1 MANYHEMDR
10 DALTA
15 EKAALEQ
22 AYKEF
27 QAKGLK
33 LNMARGKPGP
43 HQMDLA
49 MDLLKMTDYTTD
61 AGTDARNYG
70 ELEGL
75 SEARA
80 LFADVFGVKPN
91 EVFVGGN
98 SSLQLMYNLINIG
111 YVFGFP
117 ESPCPWSQVEKRKFL
132 CPVPGY
138 DRHFAITEEFGFELI
153 SVPMTPN
160 GPDMDVVEKLVAED
174 DTIKGIWC
182 VPQYSNPDGYT
193 YSDETIERFAKM
205 KTAAPDFKIF
215 WDEAYIVH
223 HLTEEIIETPVLLN
237 VSKKYGTQDR
247 VFMFTSTSKI
257 TFPGAGVSA
266 IACSDN
272 SMKYMCKR
280 FSVMIISYDKM
291 NQLRHVRFLKNK
303 EGVLA
308 HMAKH
313 RRRLVPCFD
322 AVKTAFAANL
332 TPCGD
337 IAHWTNP
344 KGGYFIS
351 LYVMPGCAK
360 RVAELCKNAGL
371 VLTGAGSAYPYHK
384 DPQDSHLRIAPTYP
398 SLDEVET
405 ASELL
410 CVCVRLA
417 VVEKL
422 LAEQVQV
429 YTRTNLVQ
437 SKKFSEKIK
446 SLMNA
451 YYNGLITN
459 EEVIKELLETAQQ
472 MAQKRKEG
480 QQMGL
485 TDEEMAF
492 YDALTRP
499 EAIKDFYTNDQL
511 VAITRELTEA
521 LRKNHTIDW
530 QKKEGARAKMRV
542 MIKRLLK
549 KYKYPP
555 EGMEDAI
562 GTVMNQCELWT
573 DNAEE

>member
-1 MANYHEMDR
+1 MANYHEMDH

-15 EKAALEQ
+15 EKAALEEE
-22 AYKEF
+22 YKQF

-280 FSVMIISYDKM
+280 FAVMIISYDKM
-291 NQLRHVRFLKNK
+291 NQLRHVRFLKHCLN
-303 EGVLA
+303 
-308 HMAKH
+308 
-313 RRRLVPCFD
+313 
-322 AVKTAFAANL
+322 
-332 TPCGD
+332 
-337 IAHWTNP
+337 
-344 KGGYFIS
+344 
-351 LYVMPGCAK
+351 
-360 RVAELCKNAGL
+360 
-371 VLTGAGSAYPYHK
+371 
-384 DPQDSHLRIAPTYP
+384 
-398 SLDEVET
+398 
-405 ASELL
+405 
-410 CVCVRLA
+410 
-417 VVEKL
+417 
-422 LAEQVQV
+422 
-429 YTRTNLVQ
+429 
-437 SKKFSEKIK
+437 
-446 SLMNA
+446 
-451 YYNGLITN
+451 
-459 EEVIKELLETAQQ
+459 
-472 MAQKRKEG
+472 RK
-480 QQMGL
+480 
-485 TDEEMAF
+485 
-492 YDALTRP
+492 
-499 EAIKDFYTNDQL
+499 
-511 VAITRELTEA
+511 
-521 LRKNHTIDW
+521 W
-530 QKKEGARAKMRV
+530 
-542 MIKRLLK
+542 
-549 KYKYPP
+549 
-555 EGMEDAI
+555 
-562 GTVMNQCELWT
+562 C
-573 DNAEE
+573 

>member
-1 MANYHEMDR
+1 MANYLAMNR
-10 DALTA
+10 DELTA
-15 EKAALEQ
+15 EKAALE
-22 AYKEF
+22 AKYKEF

-49 MDLLKMTDYTTD
+49 MDLLKMNDYTTD

-75 SEARA
+75 QEARV
-80 LFADVFGVKPN
+80 LFADVFGVQPG

-138 DRHFAITEEFGFELI
+138 DRHFAITEEFGFELV

-160 GPDMDVVEKLVAED
+160 GPDMDIVEKLVAED
-174 DTIKGIWC
+174 PDIKGIWC

-223 HLTEEIIETPVLLN
+223 HLTDEIIETPVLLN
-237 VSKKYGTQDR
+237 ESKKYGNENH

-266 IACSDN
+266 IACSES
-272 SMKYMCKR
+272 SMKYICKR

-322 AVKTAFAANL
+322 AVKTAFKNNL
-332 TPCGD
+332 IPCGD
-337 IAHWTNP
+337 IAHWTDP

-360 RVAELCKNAGL
+360 RVAGLCKDAGL
-371 VLTGAGSAYPYHK
+371 TLTGAGSAYPYHK
-384 DPQDSHLRIAPTYP
+384 DPEDSHLRIAPTYP

-410 CVCVRLA
+410 CICVRLA
-417 VVEKL
+417 VAEKL
-422 LAEQVQV
+422 LAD
-429 YTRTNLVQ
+429 
-437 SKKFSEKIK
+437 K
-446 SLMNA
+446 A
-451 YYNGLITN
+451 
-459 EEVIKELLETAQQ
+459 
-472 MAQKRKEG
+472 
-480 QQMGL
+480 
-485 TDEEMAF
+485 D
-492 YDALTRP
+492 
-499 EAIKDFYTNDQL
+499 
-511 VAITRELTEA
+511 
-521 LRKNHTIDW
+521 
-530 QKKEGARAKMRV
+530 
-542 MIKRLLK
+542 
-549 KYKYPP
+549 
-555 EGMEDAI
+555 
-562 GTVMNQCELWT
+562 
-573 DNAEE
+573 

>member
-193 YSDETIERFAKM
+193 YSDETIELFASS
-205 KTAAPDFKIF
+205 PDYAEMLEK
-215 WDEAYIVH
+215 YIKLAKDVDCP
-223 HLTEEIIETPVLLN
+223 EDN
-237 VSKKYGTQDR
+237 DKYPESIR
-247 VFMFTSTSKI
+247 KS
-257 TFPGAGVSA
+257 
-266 IACSDN
+266 
-272 SMKYMCKR
+272 
-280 FSVMIISYDKM
+280 
-291 NQLRHVRFLKNK
+291 
-303 EGVLA
+303 
-308 HMAKH
+308 
-313 RRRLVPCFD
+313 
-322 AVKTAFAANL
+322 
-332 TPCGD
+332 
-337 IAHWTNP
+337 
-344 KGGYFIS
+344 
-351 LYVMPGCAK
+351 
-360 RVAELCKNAGL
+360 
-371 VLTGAGSAYPYHK
+371 
-384 DPQDSHLRIAPTYP
+384 
-398 SLDEVET
+398 
-405 ASELL
+405 
-410 CVCVRLA
+410 
-417 VVEKL
+417 
-422 LAEQVQV
+422 
-429 YTRTNLVQ
+429 
-437 SKKFSEKIK
+437 K
-446 SLMNA
+446 SLMAIYDNTGEDEKLA
-451 YYNGLITN
+451 IRIHKAVKKQALFGFRDNQVVIRRIKKALYEILGDDSEVERIYKIIEKQ
-459 EEVIKELLETAQQ
+459 EE
-472 MAQKRKEG
+472 
-480 QQMGL
+480 
-485 TDEEMAF
+485 F
-492 YDALTRP
+492 
-499 EAIKDFYTNDQL
+499 
-511 VAITRELTEA
+511 
-521 LRKNHTIDW
+521 
-530 QKKEGARAKMRV
+530 
-542 MIKRLLK
+542 
-549 KYKYPP
+549 
-555 EGMEDAI
+555 
-562 GTVMNQCELWT
+562 
-573 DNAEE
+573 

>member
-1 MANYHEMDR
+1 MANYLAMNR
-10 DALTA
+10 DELTA
-15 EKAALEQ
+15 EKAALE
-22 AYKEF
+22 AKYKEF

-49 MDLLKMTDYTTD
+49 MDLLKMNDYTTD

-75 SEARA
+75 QEARV
-80 LFADVFGVKPN
+80 LFADVFGVQPG

-117 ESPCPWSQVEKRKFL
+117 ESPCPWSQ
-132 CPVPGY
+132 
-138 DRHFAITEEFGFELI
+138 
-153 SVPMTPN
+153 TPN
-160 GPDMDVVEKLVAED
+160 GPDMDIVEKLVAED
-174 DTIKGIWC
+174 ADIKGIWC

-223 HLTEEIIETPVLLN
+223 HLTDEIIETPVLLN
-237 VSKKYGTQDR
+237 ESKKYGNEDR

-266 IACSDN
+266 IACSES
-272 SMKYMCKR
+272 SMKYICKR

-322 AVKTAFAANL
+322 AVKTAFKNNL
-332 TPCGD
+332 IPCGD
-337 IAHWTNP
+337 IAHWTDP

-360 RVAELCKNAGL
+360 RVAGLCKDAGL
-371 VLTGAGSAYPYHK
+371 TLTGAGSAYPYHK

-398 SLDEVET
+398 SLDEVEM

-422 LAEQVQV
+422 LAD
-429 YTRTNLVQ
+429 
-437 SKKFSEKIK
+437 K
-446 SLMNA
+446 A
-451 YYNGLITN
+451 
-459 EEVIKELLETAQQ
+459 
-472 MAQKRKEG
+472 
-480 QQMGL
+480 
-485 TDEEMAF
+485 D
-492 YDALTRP
+492 
-499 EAIKDFYTNDQL
+499 
-511 VAITRELTEA
+511 
-521 LRKNHTIDW
+521 
-530 QKKEGARAKMRV
+530 
-542 MIKRLLK
+542 
-549 KYKYPP
+549 
-555 EGMEDAI
+555 
-562 GTVMNQCELWT
+562 
-573 DNAEE
+573 